1 MRLRQEQLDAHLA
14 RGLAPVYLV
23 SSDEPLLQI
32 EAADAIRA
40 AARRNGYT
48 SREILEA
55 DARFDWQ
62 SLSHQAEA
70 LSLFAERKLV
80 DLRIPSG
87 KPGREGGQALRD
99 WCQAPPEDLLLL
111 ITVPRLDRSQLASA
125 WVKAIDQAGVVL
137 QLWPPDAARLPGWI
151 QARLRA
157 AGLEPAPGVAELLAE
172 RTEGNL
178 LAARQE
184 IEKLVLLHGR
194 GPVSLEAATRAV
206 ADSARYDAFTLV
218 DAALAGD
225 ARRTQK
231 ILAGLRAEGTPA
243 PVVLW
248 ALARALRELAAV
260 ASLIGAGQP
269 ETAALNRA
277 GVWKNRQPLVR
288 KALGRGGADHWRAL
302 LRRCRAAD
310 AAIKGAAAGAD
321 PWLRL
326 EEIALA
332 LAGLAAMGIKKKP
345 GR

>member
-1 MRLRQEQLDAHLA
+1 MRLRQEQLAAQLE
-14 RGLAPVYLV
+14 RSLAPVWLV

-40 AARRNGYT
+40 AARRAGFT

-55 DARFDWQ
+55 DGRFDWRT
-62 SLSHQAEA
+62 LSHQAEEM
-70 LSLFAERKLV
+70 SLFAERKLV

-87 KPGREGGQALRD
+87 KPGREGGQALRT

-111 ITVPRLDRSQLASA
+111 VTVPRLDRGQLASA

-151 QARLRA
+151 QGRLRA
-157 AGLEPAPGVAELLAE
+157 AGFQPAPGVAELLAE

-184 IEKLVLLHGR
+184 IEKLLLLQ
-194 GPVSLEAATRAV
+194 GPGPLSLEAVTRAV
-206 ADSARYDAFTLV
+206 ADSARYDIFTLV

-225 ARRTQK
+225 ARRTEK

-248 ALARALRELAAV
+248 ALARALRELATV
-260 ASLIGAGQP
+260 AGLTGAGQP
-269 ETAALNRA
+269 RAAAMNRA
-277 GVWKNRQPLVR
+277 GVWKNRQPLVG
-288 KALGRGGADHWRAL
+288 KALARGDGRHWQRL
-302 LRRCRAAD
+302 LRRCREAD
-310 AAIKGAAAGAD
+310 AAIKGAAGVAD
-321 PWLRL
+321 PWLAL
-326 EEIALA
+326 EELALA
-332 LAGLAAMGIKKKP
+332 LAGLPAMGEPIAP
-345 GR
+345 SD